1 MGYKNTVLFISP
13 KFFNYEKE
21 IVKELELTND
31 VIYWDERPSNNAIYK
46 SLLRLG
52 CSILIKSITQ
62 VIIKNYYGKLS
73 TKKSIMYLF

>member
-52 CSILIKSITQ
+52 CSILIKKYNS
-62 VIIKNYYGKLS
+62 
-73 TKKSIMYLF
+73 

>member
-46 SLLRLG
+46 SLVKVRL
-52 CSILIKSITQ
+52 
-62 VIIKNYYGKLS
+62 
-73 TKKSIMYLF
+73 

>member
-52 CSILIKSITQ
+52 WVMLPT
-62 VIIKNYYGKLS
+62 Y
-73 TKKSIMYLF
+73 

>member
-46 SLLRLG
+46 SLLG
-52 CSILIKSITQ
+52 
-62 VIIKNYYGKLS
+62 
-73 TKKSIMYLF
+73 